1 MADNPTTTPTFD
13 VGDIVRTVR
22 PYGRL
27 KGRIVE
33 LRGPL
38 GPNRAQIYRIKYGPK
53 GARAYTELREDQ
65 LEIVPARRDN

>member
-1 MADNPTTTPTFD
+1 MADHPVTAPIFN

-22 PYGRL
+22 PYSRL

-38 GPNRAQIYRIKYGPK
+38 GPNRAQIYGIKYGPK
-53 GARAYTELREDQ
+53 GARQYTELREDQ
-65 LEIVPARRDN
+65 LEIVPHKRNE